1 MLCVCC
7 SERKAGVDKLRA
19 KLLLLLESGELV
31 PRMKMFEKAQS
42 WAAVDERRGKAEAV
56 RKQLEVRRRIHPVA

>member
-1 MLCVCC
+1 
-7 SERKAGVDKLRA
+7 
-19 KLLLLLESGELV
+19 
-31 PRMKMFEKAQS
+31 MFEKAQS